1 MRWLSGLR
9 VQFPG
14 SRPSV
19 NCWSSD
25 SWILDSEFWLLKGRS
40 PDLSPIVV
48 KGRSPDL
55 SPIVVMSS

>member
-19 NCWSSD
+19 NCWSSN

-48 KGRSPDL
+48 
-55 SPIVVMSS
+55 MSS